1 MPTFIW
7 LRWVFL
13 LLSFHVKIDLEIK
26 TLQTPIN
33 HLGVLKNIL
42 LSKQHYFEVIELGLY
57 PKIVPQVVWEFSI
70 VTGVSQ
76 HIIETLR

>member
-7 LRWVFL
+7 LRWVFM

-42 LSKQHYFEVIELGLY
+42 LSK
-57 PKIVPQVVWEFSI
+57 
-70 VTGVSQ
+70 
-76 HIIETLR
+76 